1 MFDIPHMMTQGG
13 PNDTTNTVARFIYVQ
28 GFTGSRNFN
37 MASAASVVLFVI
49 IIVGSLIIRY
59 VLNDREPKPSKLAKK
74 GAIK

>member
-1 MFDIPHMMTQGG
+1 
-13 PNDTTNTVARFIYVQ
+13 
-28 GFTGSRNFN
+28 

-59 VLNDREPKPSKLAKK
+59 VLNDHEPKPAKLAKK